1 MQDKKDVFNYT
12 YSADRQEELRRIREK
27 YEPKQPDRMEQLRR
41 LDREAERVGRVV
53 GIALGTLSTLVF
65 GLGMCFVLE
74 WTRWFVPGI
83 VIGVV
88 GLAGMA
94 LALPLCQA
102 LTKRQR
108 RKLAPQVLQL
118 IDEILRGDS

>member
-1 MQDKKDVFNYT
+1 MQGDKEVFNYT

-27 YEPKQPDRMEQLRR
+27 YEPQQPDRMERLRR
-41 LDREAERVGRVV
+41 LDRQAERVGRVA

-83 VIGVV
+83 VIGII

-94 LALPLCQA
+94 LALPLSQV

-118 IDEILRGDS
+118 IDEISRGDS

>member
-12 YSADRQEELRRIREK
+12 YSSDRQEELRRIREK

-41 LDREAERVGRVV
+41 LDRGAERVV
-53 GIALGTLSTLVF
+53 GIALGTLSMLVF

-118 IDEILRGDS
+118 IDEISRGDS